1 MDRQTTS
8 SRIKDS
14 FQSADISTQYPASN
28 AGHSLTHTKWATSIA
43 GITTAFCLSGC
54 VTTSPRPVAVQPAPQ
69 PARGSVVVSNPPASR
84 PPVAVRP
91 VVVEQVLPE
100 PNDVYISAAANSD
113 VVFVGGDTYIW
124 VTGPDGR
131 RQRHFYAHGDR
142 RLEVFHRRANLRS
155 VAPPRPGHPAMRDA
169 RHEYAHHTDDA
180 HRPQQ
185 VRVKGTTG
193 QGHPPQ
199 HPMALDNQTHH
210 SAQHGQ
216 HAPKQNPIVR
226 AASTENSA
234 SRHRPE
240 ANSSATKNEA
250 PPRT

>member
-1 MDRQTTS
+1 
-8 SRIKDS
+8 
-14 FQSADISTQYPASN
+14 
-28 AGHSLTHTKWATSIA
+28 
-43 GITTAFCLSGC
+43 
-54 VTTSPRPVAVQPAPQ
+54 
-69 PARGSVVVSNPPASR
+69 
-84 PPVAVRP
+84 
-91 VVVEQVLPE
+91 
-100 PNDVYISAAANSD
+100 
-113 VVFVGGDTYIW
+113 
-124 VTGPDGR
+124 
-131 RQRHFYAHGDR
+131 
-142 RLEVFHRRANLRS
+142 
-155 VAPPRPGHPAMRDA
+155 MRDA
-169 RHEYAHHTDDA
+169 RHEYAHHPDDA

-199 HPMALDNQTHH
+199 HPMALDNQTHQ

-250 PPRT
+250 PPRI